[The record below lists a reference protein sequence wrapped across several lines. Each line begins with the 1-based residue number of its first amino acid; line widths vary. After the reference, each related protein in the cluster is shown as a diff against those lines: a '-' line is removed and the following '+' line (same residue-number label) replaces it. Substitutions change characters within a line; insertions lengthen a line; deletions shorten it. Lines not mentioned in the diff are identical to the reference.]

1 MLASA
6 AVIRDVVIHLFNEQ
20 PLIADLSGVP
30 SPSDLTLVCT
40 NLRTMNRQR
49 PIFVDHSESTFV
61 FPYSQIRFVEIP
73 GERASRPAQPPAMA
87 AVSDGRDG
95 PDGRDEPR
103 GRDEPDEIELDE
115 ELLRRVREL

>member
-20 PLIADLSGVP
+20 PLVADLSGVP
-30 SPSDLTLVCT
+30 SPSDFTLVCT

-61 FPYSQIRFVEIP
+61 FPYSQIRFIEIP
-73 GERASRPAQPPAMA
+73 GEAASRPAETRAVA
-87 AVSDGRDG
+87 AVSDR
-95 PDGRDEPR
+95 PEEPE
-103 GRDEPDEIELDE
+103 EPDEIELDE